1 MKKYYTTAN
10 FLNDKVKEMKDL
22 CSELG
27 CASSFLSYN
36 NKTLEAE
43 LLSDRTLEAKR
54 QDMFELFE
62 NIMKKRE
69 EIINSIKEK
78 GNHND

>member
-1 MKKYYTTAN
+1 MKKYYTDAHLITDA
-10 FLNDKVKEMKDL
+10 VKEMQEL
-22 CSELG
+22 CKELG
-27 CASSFLSYN
+27 LSNSFLEYN
-36 NKTLEAE
+36 PNILKAE

>member
-22 CSELG
+22 LDELG
-27 CASSFLSYN
+27 CLSSFLSYN

>member
-22 CSELG
+22 LDELG
-27 CASSFLSYN
+27 CLSSFLSYN

-78 GNHND
+78 GDHND